1 MRKHATLSLKVK
13 SSWCDNHLLE
23 DVAGSWHRMYAEN
36 LVNTLGAL
44 WCAKELCIHLADTQ
58 TFVMVRGGYSNEN
71 RLPRL
76 KCSLWECLLSCLS
89 LIYISSAMP
98 LKLMRRIRVSNN
110 LL

>member
-76 KCSLWECLLSCLS
+76 KTLS
-89 LIYISSAMP
+89 LGVLAVLFISHLYLICDASQIDATDSSF
-98 LKLMRRIRVSNN
+98 K
-110 LL
+110 